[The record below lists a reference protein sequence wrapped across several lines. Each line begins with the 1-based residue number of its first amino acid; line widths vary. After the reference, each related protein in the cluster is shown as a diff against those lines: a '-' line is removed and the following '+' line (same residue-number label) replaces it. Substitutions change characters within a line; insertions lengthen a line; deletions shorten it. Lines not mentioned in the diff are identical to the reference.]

1 MKPDSWRAEGTA
13 EDPAEEDGQ
22 LCVPLCTDS
31 EGGDGEHH
39 RQVSV
44 QSHQYQGVDGD
55 KSRGHDEELID
66 LAPEVTKWPGRG
78 EGIVSSCE
86 GNTDNY
92 EQDVSNLQRENKL
105 SQLLQ

>member
-31 EGGDGEHH
+31 EWGYRKHH

-44 QSHQYQGVDGD
+44 QSHEYQGVDGD
-55 KSRGHDEELID
+55 KSRGHDEELIY

-86 GNTDNY
+86 GNTEQE
-92 EQDVSNLQRENKL
+92 EQDVSNLAREK
-105 SQLLQ
+105 